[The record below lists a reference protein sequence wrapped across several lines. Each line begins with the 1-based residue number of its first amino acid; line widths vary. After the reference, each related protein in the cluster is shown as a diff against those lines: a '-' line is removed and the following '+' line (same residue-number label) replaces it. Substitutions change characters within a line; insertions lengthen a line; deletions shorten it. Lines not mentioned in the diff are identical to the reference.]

1 MRILKNRNIF
11 KEINS
16 FTEFLEYINT
26 IEKNPVKE
34 FQKLKNW
41 FEKNKNKSFNKSK
54 FNFKIIQKDIF
65 GKSIRSQFSVD
76 YWTQRGY
83 SENEA
88 RIKISELQKE
98 NANKNSEKMKSLSKD
113 EYNKIYATS
122 SKEHFQYKYGSNWKK
137 YYEEYNKKRTD
148 KSLKTK
154 IEYWINKGYS
164 ENEARIKV
172 SERQSTF
179 SLNKLIKKFG
189 DKKGKEIFNKR
200 QQIWQQS
207 YQKTCN
213 EKYGV
218 PFYILSDK
226 YSNLS
231 PITKSHKEIID
242 FIKEHYNGEIK
253 INDRKTISPLELDIY
268 LPELNFAIEFNGM
281 YWHSN
286 IDKNYHLMKTELCE
300 EKDIHLF
307 HIFENEW
314 NNHILQ
320 DIWKSKI
327 LYKLNKIE
335 NKIYARKCIIKEISK
350 NEEMEFLEYN
360 HLQGYTPSKIKL
372 GMFFE
377 NELVSVLT
385 IGKSRFKKNE
395 FELLRFA
402 TKNYTIVVG
411 AFSKFL
417 KHLKKFNLDNLY
429 SYGNRRW
436 TFKNN
441 VYSKYSNTELID
453 ITKPNYF
460 YIKNNQIYNRM
471 NFQKHKLSKILDTF
485 DPNLSEIDNVLNNEY
500 RIIFDCGNFKYK
512 IF

>member
-1 MRILKNRNIF
+1 
-11 KEINS
+11 
-16 FTEFLEYINT
+16 
-26 IEKNPVKE
+26 
-34 FQKLKNW
+34 
-41 FEKNKNKSFNKSK
+41 
-54 FNFKIIQKDIF
+54 
-65 GKSIRSQFSVD
+65 
-76 YWTQRGY
+76 
-83 SENEA
+83 
-88 RIKISELQKE
+88 
-98 NANKNSEKMKSLSKD
+98 
-113 EYNKIYATS
+113 
-122 SKEHFQYKYGSNWKK
+122 
-137 YYEEYNKKRTD
+137 
-148 KSLKTK
+148 
-154 IEYWINKGYS
+154 
-164 ENEARIKV
+164 
-172 SERQSTF
+172 
-179 SLNKLIKKFG
+179 
-189 DKKGKEIFNKR
+189 
-200 QQIWQQS
+200 
-207 YQKTCN
+207 
-213 EKYGV
+213 
-218 PFYILSDK
+218 
-226 YSNLS
+226 
-231 PITKSHKEIID
+231 
-242 FIKEHYNGEIK
+242 
-253 INDRKTISPLELDIY
+253 
-268 LPELNFAIEFNGM
+268 
-281 YWHSN
+281 
-286 IDKNYHLMKTELCE
+286 MKTELCE